1 MLLLSPRSS
10 EGTFRAACA
19 QPSDNLAPHADPR
32 LASPVTNRGSCL
44 GVALTGGSF
53 VSEEFPPL
61 ERPASPLVGDDLQAA
76 KRGKVNHVDGALTG
90 DGGMEIDDQQV
101 TGDGVSL
108 ESDSAPPSRSYAG
121 VVSGGKKQAKQKA
134 GKDVPSGGV
143 GGQLT
148 RMSDLAASGDKY
160 GPWMI
165 AANRNRRL
173 RKDVGKARVEG
184 SGERRA
190 CGSHFNVLDG
200 EGPSDEGVQPVGGD
214 EVLSEGVL
222 QEVQPNVLIGH
233 GQDNVQ
239 VLSSGGGKVPQVLP
253 HVVSNVVGDGH
264 RSGLKMRKGKEN
276 HQLTRSVLADWLPQ
290 NFGHSGIGSSK
301 QSEALDPHGVV
312 APVSSNRME
321 NGVVNLVSE
330 SPDDG
335 GGHCI
340 RVSEPQQ

>member
-121 VVSGGKKQAKQKA
+121 VVSGGCEEFQKQKA

-200 EGPSDEGVQPVGGD
+200 EGPSDEGVQVIRV
-214 EVLSEGVL
+214 ESEGV
-222 QEVQPNVLIGH
+222 GT
-233 GQDNVQ
+233 GSRQDNVQ